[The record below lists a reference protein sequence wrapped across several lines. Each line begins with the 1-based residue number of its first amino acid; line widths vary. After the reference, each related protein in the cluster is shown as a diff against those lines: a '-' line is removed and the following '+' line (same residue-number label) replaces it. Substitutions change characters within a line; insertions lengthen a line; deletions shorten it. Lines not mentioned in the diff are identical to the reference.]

1 MDCRANATN
10 LHMKT
15 IRNPIHW
22 KLPCGL
28 LLLSALTNP
37 PALGEEKGPAKSPAQ
52 PVGGNAAASFT
63 EAFTKGKFN
72 FIALLRYEYADQRN
86 LQEAQLLSI
95 RPRFGFT
102 TAAYYGLQGMI
113 EAENIT
119 AITDDDLY
127 NAAGSNGQPG
137 RTVIADPET
146 TELNQAWL
154 SYSNCDSVLKAGRQR
169 IVFDNS
175 RWVGDVIWRQNQQT
189 YDSVRL
195 DNASIPDLSLS
206 YSYVWHVNRI
216 FGDVSGLPLGNQDYD
231 SDSHLFHAEYA
242 GLKGMKLVGYVYL
255 MDFDHPAA
263 AIQNN
268 SNATYGGYIQGAWTW
283 DKERN
288 GKLNYRGEFAWQT
301 DYGNSALDYSAPF
314 VAAELTAD
322 YGRFTLG
329 AGYELLE
336 SDKNTSLRMPFST
349 LHAFDGWA
357 DVFLT
362 APAPADGLQDLYAVA
377 AVRLPYEVPLRVL
390 FHQFY
395 SAKGGA
401 DYGQELDA
409 VVSRKFGKHFTALVK
424 YAHYEGG
431 DAVQFAAPPAARTP
445 AFDKDVFWAQVEFN
459 F

>member
-1 MDCRANATN
+1 MEHKWNAS
-10 LHMKT
+10 K
-15 IRNPIHW
+15 RQFQ
-22 KLPCGL
+22 CGL
-28 LLLSALTNP
+28 LMLAAAAS
-37 PALGEEKGPAKSPAQ
+37 PAICAEDKPFGQPAASPAGGPAT
-52 PVGGNAAASFT
+52 SFT
-63 EAFTKGKFN
+63 EAFTQGKFSFN
-72 FIALLRYEYADQRN
+72 ALLRYEYADQRN
-86 LQEAQLLSI
+86 LQESHLLSV

-102 TAAYYGLQGMI
+102 TAAYHGLQGMI

-137 RTVIADPET
+137 RTVIADPAT

-154 SYSNCDSVLKAGRQR
+154 SYRNFDSVLKAGRQR

-189 YDSVRL
+189 YDAVRL
-195 DNASIPDLSLS
+195 DNASIQDLSLS

-216 FGDVSGLPLGNQDYD
+216 FGDVSGLPPGNQDYD
-231 SDSHLFHAEYA
+231 SDTHLFHAEYA

-255 MDFDHPAA
+255 MDFDHPAV
-263 AIQNN
+263 AIRNN
-268 SNATYGGYIQGAWTW
+268 SNATYGGYVQGAWTW

-314 VAAELTAD
+314 LAAELTAD
-322 YGRFTLG
+322 YDRFTLG
-329 AGYELLE
+329 AGYELQD
-336 SDKNTSLRMPFST
+336 SDNNSSLRMPFST
-349 LHAFDGWA
+349 LHAFNGWS

-362 APAPADGLQDLYAVA
+362 SPAPANGLQDLYAVA
-377 AVRLPYEVPLRVL
+377 TVRLPSGIPLRLL
-390 FHQFY
+390 FHRFY
-395 SAKGGA
+395 SAKDGA
-401 DYGQELDA
+401 DYGQELDV
-409 VVSRKFGKHFTALVK
+409 VVSRKFGKYVTALVK
-424 YAHYEGG
+424 YAHYEGE
-431 DAVQFAAPPAARTP
+431 DAVQFAAPPAAPTP